1 MADVGLTFMEPTMH
15 NAAPCEEYQEL
26 HQATNHLAWSMEGQ
40 PRLQKAINHLGLL
53 FCSNHEQTSSTW
65 NVWAGQNCSPGNLKR
80 RTPVATKWF
89 SSRNR
94 WNSKTMES
102 DPMIGKVDN
111 KRRISFHPLGEQT

>member
-65 NVWAGQNCSPGNLKR
+65 NVWAGQNCSPEVNVTKEQIADQLQIVGFSFLAMICRLN
-80 RTPVATKWF
+80 RTSQCLLF
-89 SSRNR
+89 
-94 WNSKTMES
+94 
-102 DPMIGKVDN
+102 
-111 KRRISFHPLGEQT
+111 